1 MLKEYLLSQR
11 ALPLPWSSRMPGVQ
25 TCRFVLPEP
34 GQAPVQP
41 IPVCGVPL
49 QFEVLFCLTGRLAV
63 QPLQGDPY
71 TVEAPGL
78 FLLSDSSGL
87 RACQY
92 SGALGGILVAVDAKA
107 AKESL
112 MSVCATLGMELD
124 TRFVKEKMTVRKGCM
139 ALHGTPWTQAVF
151 ETMRC
156 LPAEAQERYCV
167 FKSVELLY
175 LLCTETPA
183 ADGIA
188 PGPNGPVSHSLSE
201 VRTYLQAHLS
211 EKLTIQ
217 LLSKQFS
224 VSPTCLKEGFRR
236 AYGVPIHTYLVQQRL
251 QRARQLIST
260 TRTPI
265 QQVAQAVG
273 YEGMSQFNAAFK
285 RHYGM
290 TPGQYRKMSETATPR
305 PF

>member
-1 MLKEYLLSQR
+1 
-11 ALPLPWSSRMPGVQ
+11 MPGVQ
-25 TCRFVLPEP
+25 TCRFILPEP
-34 GQAPVQP
+34 DQAPVQP
-41 IPVCGVPL
+41 VPVCGVPL
-49 QFEVLFCLTGRLAV
+49 QFEVFFCLTGRLTV
-63 QPLQGDPY
+63 QPLQDAPD

-78 FLLSDSSGL
+78 LLLSDSSGL

-92 SGALGGILVAVDAKA
+92 SGELGGILVAVDAKA

-112 MSVCATLGMELD
+112 MTVCSTLGMDLD
-124 TRFVKEKMTVRKGCM
+124 TRFVKEKMAVKKGCM
-139 ALHGTPWTQAVF
+139 ALHGTPWAQAVF
-151 ETMRC
+151 ETIRC

-183 ADGIA
+183 PDGIA
-188 PGPNGPVSHSLSE
+188 PGLNRTVSHSLLE
-201 VRTYLQAHLS
+201 VGTYLQAHLS
-211 EKLTIQ
+211 EKLTIE
-217 LLSKQFS
+217 LLCKQFS
-224 VSPTCLKEGFRR
+224 ISPTCLKEGFRR

-251 QRARQLIST
+251 QRARKLICT